1 MSRERE
7 GYREMLMF
15 LAEKYPMT
23 LTKKQASE
31 ALGVSFTHL
40 QKMIRNKHITECDGK
55 IPIGSVAKYLCG

>member
-23 LTKKQASE
+23 MTKKQAME

-40 QKMIRNKHITECDGK
+40 QKMIANKHITESDGK

>member
-15 LAEKYPMT
+15 LA
-23 LTKKQASE
+23 
-31 ALGVSFTHL
+31 
-40 QKMIRNKHITECDGK
+40 QKMIANKHITESDGK

>member
-7 GYREMLMF
+7 GYREMLMY
-15 LAEKYPMT
+15 LAERYPMT
-23 LTKKQASE
+23 MTKKQARE

-40 QKMIRNKHITECDGK
+40 QKMIENKHIVVVDGK